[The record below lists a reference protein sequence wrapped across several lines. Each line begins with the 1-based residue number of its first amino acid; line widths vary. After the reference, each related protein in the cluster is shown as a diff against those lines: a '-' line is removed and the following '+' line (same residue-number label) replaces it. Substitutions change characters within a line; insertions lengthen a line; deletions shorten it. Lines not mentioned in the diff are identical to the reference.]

1 VALAAEEAEHSPAVS
16 SLAVHHPTAVAAAV
30 DPTVDAAAA
39 AVVVVAAVL
48 AVARKIADVRVER
61 RDCIGNAEQGCRPKR
76 RSGMVGID
84 DPVLG
89 LRKIGKIHDAG
100 EEVVDS
106 YSMGRRCTTV
116 GATCKGAG
124 LVQW

>member
-39 AVVVVAAVL
+39 AAVAAVL
-48 AVARKIADVRVER
+48 VVARKIADVRVER
-61 RDCIGNAEQGCRPKR
+61 RDCIGNAEQGCRPRR
-76 RSGMVGID
+76 RSGMVGTD

-106 YSMGRRCTTV
+106 YLKGHRCTTV
-116 GATCKGAG
+116 GATCKVAG